1 MLYHKIGGTQMKDIT
16 YIVIDESGA
25 LHQSE
30 NNYFVIAGYITK
42 QIYSVK
48 SKHKKVE
55 KIIKKEYPYLQKYN
69 ELKGCNLKSNQKA
82 EFLNELLD
90 IPTTIPIAIVID
102 KKHIFKTNKHDEN
115 IKYNYFL
122 QILLSYLLHNYSG
135 LLNSDEIQLIL
146 DNRNVSVG
154 SLNSLQDYLNS
165 ALGLIYDKKFK
176 VIYKNSSEH
185 REVQMADLISNV
197 IFGYYNFRTTHS
209 TYLKIPLLKNT
220 IISKFPYKHFKE
232 PKNISDEKNID
243 TLETV

>member
-1 MLYHKIGGTQMKDIT
+1 MKKTT

-25 LHQSE
+25 VHQSE
-30 NNYFVIAGYITK
+30 NDYFVIAGYITK

-48 SKHKKVE
+48 SNHKRVE
-55 KIIKKEYPYLQKYN
+55 KDLKQKYPYLCKYK
-69 ELKGCNLKSNQKA
+69 ELKGCYLRSYQKSA
-82 EFLNELLD
+82 FLNQLFK

-102 KKHIFKTNKHDEN
+102 KRHLFKTDRHDEN

-122 QILLSYLLHNYSG
+122 QILLSYILHNYPD

-176 VIYKNSSEH
+176 VVYKNSNEH

-197 IFGYYNFRTTHS
+197 IFGYYNFRTPKS
-209 TYLKIPLLKNT
+209 TFYLIPSLKNT
-220 IISKFPYKHFKE
+220 IISKFPYKYFKE
-232 PKNISDEKNID
+232 PISKDYFNCVDNKV
-243 TLETV
+243 TV